1 MTGIMQAFF
10 NRLNTANLGY
20 PIAWPNTPFTNKSGN
35 WLEVIHQPNEGIDQA
50 LAIGTVIKQ
59 GIFTVIVHCPKN
71 GGAFKNN
78 EIAAE
83 VAAVFPKLTALDD
96 VRVNRAPFA
105 GSLQITDVDAEL
117 ALTVSYSG

>member
-1 MTGIMQAFF
+1 
-10 NRLNTANLGY
+10 
-20 PIAWPNTPFTNKSGN
+20 
-35 WLEVIHQPNEGIDQA
+35 
-50 LAIGTVIKQ
+50 
-59 GIFTVIVHCPKN
+59 VHCPKN

-78 EIAAE
+78 EIAAQ

-96 VRVNRAPFA
+96 VRVNRAPFT